1 MDILITNDDGIQAA
15 GIAALHRAAS
25 ALPDANVWIVAPA
38 VEQSQCGHRVTTHEP
53 IAVDR
58 VSDSRF
64 AVHGTPADCVRVAL
78 FGLGL
83 KPDWVFS
90 GINHGGNM
98 GQDLVISGTVAAA
111 REAAYH
117 GLRAAALSHYVIR
130 DLPFDWDR
138 VTRWSTEILIWL
150 LQVKREHAAGEWW
163 NFNLPHLPPGE
174 VPLPGLQV
182 CQPARSPLPV
192 AFAAHVPEKAEAPST
207 MDASSRQWFR
217 YAGTYA
223 HRPQDPESDVQA
235 CFSGAVAVSRLS
247 V

>member
-1 MDILITNDDGIQAA
+1 MDILLTNDDGIHAA
-15 GIAALHRAAS
+15 GLMALHRAAS
-25 ALPDANVWIVAPA
+25 ALPEARVWTVAPA
-38 VEQSQCGHRVTTHEP
+38 VEHSQCGHRVTTHEP
-53 IAVDR
+53 IAVDQ
-58 VSDSRF
+58 VSGSHF

-130 DLPFDWDR
+130 DLAFDWDR
-138 VTRWSTEILIWL
+138 VTRWTTDIFAWL
-150 LQVKREHAAGEWW
+150 LQQNPAAGEWW
-163 NFNLPHLPPGE
+163 NFNLPHLPPGDA
-174 VPLPGLQV
+174 PLPRLQA
-182 CQPARSPLPV
+182 CRPARSPLPV
-192 AFAAHVPEKAEAPST
+192 AYSEHVPDGVENAPSNG
-207 MDASSRQWFR
+207 ARRQWFR

-235 CFSGAVAVSRLS
+235 CFSGAVAVSRLA